1 DQSYEWTLEEATS
14 TTVGQCW
21 IEPWR
26 SSALD
31 SIGSPTG
38 IHVIVVRKMIFRI
51 SHPIVREFG
60 EFEGGREV
68 VGQNRGF
75 VSLETLDFLQQLQ
88 FKGCYLLLKESYFVT
103 GPLIRMVV
111 LQLIARYEHSADP
124 TGVGSLVALET
135 GAAGLEAI
143 LP

>member
-1 DQSYEWTLEEATS
+1 
-14 TTVGQCW
+14 
-21 IEPWR
+21 
-26 SSALD
+26 
-31 SIGSPTG
+31 
-38 IHVIVVRKMIFRI
+38 MIFRI
-51 SHPIVREFG
+51 CHPIVREFG

-75 VSLETLDFLQQLQ
+75 VSLGTLDFLQQLQ
-88 FKGCYLLLKESYFVT
+88 LEGCYLLLKESYFVT
-103 GPLIRMVV
+103 GPLIRTVGGLNFFHIFIIV
-111 LQLIARYEHSADP
+111 IVLLILANILQLIARYEHSADP

>member
-1 DQSYEWTLEEATS
+1 
-14 TTVGQCW
+14 
-21 IEPWR
+21 
-26 SSALD
+26 
-31 SIGSPTG
+31 
-38 IHVIVVRKMIFRI
+38 MIFRI
-51 SHPIVREFG
+51 SHPTVREFG

-75 VSLETLDFLQQLQ
+75 VSLGTLDFLQQLQ
-88 FKGCYLLLKESYFVT
+88 LEGCYLLLKESYFVT
-103 GPLIRMVV
+103 GPLIRTVV